1 MKAAALKEAFL
12 TVGMLL
18 LFIGCMGAIAATTA
32 MGAGAA
38 ITGQALQQLL
48 VAEVISTII
57 AFVGGALVMRNR

>member
-1 MKAAALKEAFL
+1 LKEAFL

-18 LFIGCMGAIAATTA
+18 LFTGCMGAIAATTA

-38 ITGQALQQLL
+38 ITNQALQQLL
-48 VAEVISTII
+48 VAEVVSTII

>member
-1 MKAAALKEAFL
+1 LKEAFL

-18 LFIGCMGAIAATTA
+18 LFT

-38 ITGQALQQLL
+38 ITPPALQQLL

>member
-1 MKAAALKEAFL
+1 MKEAYL
-12 TVGMLL
+12 TVGMIL
-18 LFIGCMGAIAATTA
+18 LFTGCMGAIAATTA

-38 ITGQALQQLL
+38 ITAQALQQLL

>member
-1 MKAAALKEAFL
+1 LKEAFL

-18 LFIGCMGAIAATTA
+18 LFTGCMGAIGATTA

-38 ITGQALQQLL
+38 ITSQALQQLL
-48 VAEVISTII
+48 VAEVVSTII